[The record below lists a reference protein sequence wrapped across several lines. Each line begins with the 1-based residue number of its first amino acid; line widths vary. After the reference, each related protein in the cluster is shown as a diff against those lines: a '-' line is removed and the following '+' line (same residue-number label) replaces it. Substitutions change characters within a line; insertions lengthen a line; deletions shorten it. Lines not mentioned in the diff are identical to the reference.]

1 VVVSNL
7 QKIGLDV
14 QVKVMAPDV
23 INATAGIPGARYD
36 MILNEWQLNYPDPG
50 SALVRFLDGEYA
62 RKAAGNTNLAY
73 FDQPAYNRRMA
84 AADRLTGM
92 ARFRAFSKLDADI
105 MRNEA
110 PWAPLYEGVS
120 MALVSK
126 RVGCLRLQP
135 AAGQDYAAM
144 CLR

>member
-1 VVVSNL
+1 
-7 QKIGLDV
+7 
-14 QVKVMAPDV
+14 MAPDV
-23 INATAGIPGARYD
+23 INANAGIPGARYD
-36 MILNEWQLNYPDPG
+36 MILNAWQLNYPDPG
-50 SALVRFLDGEYA
+50 SALVRFLDGENA
-62 RKAAGNTNLAY
+62 REAAGNTNLAY

-110 PWAPLYEGVS
+110 PWAPLYEWS
-120 MALVSK
+120 AWLLVSK
-126 RVGCLRLQP
+126 RVGCFRLHP
-135 AAGQDYAAM
+135 VGEDYAAM